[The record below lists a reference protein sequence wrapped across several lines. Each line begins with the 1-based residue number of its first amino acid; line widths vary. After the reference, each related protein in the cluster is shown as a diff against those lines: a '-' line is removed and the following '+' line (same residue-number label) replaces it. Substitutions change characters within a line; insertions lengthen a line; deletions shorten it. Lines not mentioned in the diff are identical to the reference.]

1 MKINT
6 LATPTFGW
14 LRMNGAELKKLP
26 AIQKFSPAIELP
38 EDVRVQKTTGA
49 DSFPAMRTGCGDA
62 FGEAL
67 SRAGI
72 PVMRC
77 RVPEGIRVPEQDAL
91 RLWYDLPDSG
101 EEYDPEGREKT
112 ADAQSSGEECRR
124 GAAEPENRRG
134 SADEMLSVK
143 KKEGAPAA
151 AGRFSGVAIEL
162 GKNSALTVVMDYR
175 SAEKAKG
182 LSGVQ
187 TKIALGEGAKLTL
200 VQIIRAG
207 DGYTF
212 LNDVGASCEKNA
224 ELRVIHLILSGKNV
238 YQGLSAALAGEKSRL
253 TADIGYIGADHAHYD
268 MNYEAVHTGKRTV
281 CDISAKGVLRD
292 HASKVFRD
300 TIDFRHGCAGAVGD
314 ETEDALLMDAA
325 VGNKSI
331 PIILCA
337 EEDVVGNH
345 GATIGRLDENLVFY
359 MESRG
364 MRQSEIY
371 EMMAKARLDAII
383 RKIPDVKTRC
393 ELLGSGEE

>member
-14 LRMNGAELKKLP
+14 LKMNGAELKKLP
-26 AIQKFSPAIELP
+26 AMQKFSPAIELP
-38 EDVRVQKTTGA
+38 ENVQVEKTTGT

-101 EEYDPEGREKT
+101 EAYDPDGREASDTELSEEERCKKT
-112 ADAQSSGEECRR
+112 EKTGNQCDSDN
-124 GAAEPENRRG
+124 AAV
-134 SADEMLSVK
+134 SVK

-151 AGRFSGVAIEL
+151 AGKFSRVAIEL
-162 GKNSALTVVMDYR
+162 EKNSALTVVMDYR
-175 SAEKAKG
+175 SEEKAKG

-187 TKIALGEGAKLTL
+187 TKITLGEGAKLTL

-207 DGYTF
+207 EGYTF
-212 LNDVGASCEKNA
+212 LNDVGAACEKNA
-224 ELRVIHLILSGKNV
+224 ELRVIHLIFSGKNV

-253 TADIGYIGADHAHYD
+253 TADIGYIGVDHAHYD
-268 MNYEAVHTGKRTV
+268 MNYEAVHTGKKTA
-281 CDISAKGVLRD
+281 CNISAKGVLRD

-314 ETEDALLMDAA
+314 ETEDALLMDAT

-345 GATIGRLDENLVFY
+345 GATIGRLDESLLFY

-364 MRQSEIY
+364 MQQSEIY

-393 ELLGSGEE
+393 EFLGSGEE